1 MKVSSQV
8 FIDGLRLFARHGVGE
23 QERQVGADFEV
34 SLRVHYNIM
43 EAAQTDDV
51 AKTVSYAE
59 LHTIIVEQMAV
70 ASKLL
75 EHVAARIVNE
85 VHRRYPGVTGVDLKI
100 VKLNPPMGADCKG
113 AGVELHTDTEQRS

>member
-1 MKVSSQV
+1 M

-70 ASKLL
+70 ESKLL